1 MKEDNDKVTDKALEW
16 EFGGSMTRGEA
27 IGVTVLAV
35 LALLALTV
43 PWFIK
48 LIQQPAPAP
57 PMRCSPMCACP
68 APCACVHGRL

>member
-1 MKEDNDKVTDKALEW
+1 MKEDEDKVF

-27 IGVTVLAV
+27 MGVIVIAL
-35 LALLALTV
+35 LALLAITV

-48 LIQQPAPAP
+48 VIQRPASAP

-68 APCACVHGRL
+68 APCACVHGRF